1 MMRHRTEQA
10 DRGTSTGTRRPLRA
24 PLLGVAVALALLLGA
39 CASRPVGVL
48 SPIADTAPDATRVE
62 MLVATTRAPS
72 TDPGI
77 LFTGERGE
85 KVALTAFTVSI
96 PPDERRTIGQVQWPR
111 RLPANPATDFA
122 TLNVAPLDGV
132 SAAKTWLDKHLP
144 PSGRVLI
151 FVHGFNNRF
160 EDAVYRFAQITHDSG
175 SDVAPV
181 LFTWPSRARV
191 FDYLFDRESTI
202 FSRDAFE
209 ETVWQV
215 ARDPRVK
222 DVTIMAH
229 SMGAWLAMEGL
240 RQMAIRRGSL
250 PPKISNVILASP
262 DVDVDVFATQWRAL
276 ERPKA
281 RFTLFVSRDD
291 RALRVSSTL
300 AGGIDR
306 LGLINAQER
315 YRELEKS
322 GIVVIDLTAMRS
334 GDALNHGR
342 FASSPEVVQM
352 IGQRLVNGQTVTDS
366 NVSLGERIGVAAM
379 GVGETIGAA
388 AGLAVSA
395 PIAVIDPTTREN
407 YGAQVQELGRSV
419 QETVSD
425 PGAD

>member
-1 MMRHRTEQA
+1 MG
-10 DRGTSTGTRRPLRA
+10 D
-24 PLLGVAVALALLLGA
+24 LAA
-39 CASRPVGVL
+39 CSNRPVGVL
-48 SPIADTAPDATRVE
+48 TPVEAAAPEATRVP
-62 MLVATTRAPS
+62 MLVATTRARS
-72 TDPGI
+72 DDPAI

-96 PPDERRTIGQVQWPR
+96 PPDDVRKIGEVQWPR
-111 RLPANPATDFA
+111 RLPANPRTDFA
-122 TLNVAPLDGV
+122 TLDVTPLDG
-132 SAAKTWLDKHLP
+132 SGAAKQWLDKHLP
-144 PSGRVLI
+144 PGGRVLI

-175 SDVAPV
+175 SKVAPV

-215 ARDPRVK
+215 TRDPRVK

-250 PPKISNVILASP
+250 PTKISNVILASP

-276 ERPKA
+276 ERPRA

-291 RALRVSSTL
+291 RALQVSSRI

-306 LGLINAQER
+306 LGLISAQDH
-315 YRELEKS
+315 YRDLEKS

-342 FASSPEVVQM
+342 FASSPEVVQL

-379 GVGETIGAA
+379 AAGETVGAA

-395 PIAVIDPTTREN
+395 PLMVIDPATRQN
-407 YGAQVQELGRSV
+407 YGAQIEEFGRSA
-419 QETVSD
+419 QETVRD
-425 PGAD
+425 PAAD

>member
-1 MMRHRTEQA
+1 MSSVGRSGAWRF
-10 DRGTSTGTRRPLRA
+10 GSL
-24 PLLGVAVALALLLGA
+24 VALGLMLGA

-48 SPIADTAPDATRVE
+48 SPVAESAPDATRVE

-72 TDPGI
+72 DNPGI
-77 LFTGERGE
+77 LFTGERGQ

-96 PPDERRTIGQVQWPR
+96 PPDANRRIGEVQWPR

-132 SAAKTWLDKHLP
+132 SAARTWLDRHLP

-240 RQMAIRRGSL
+240 RQMAIRRGTL
-250 PPKISNVILASP
+250 PPKIRNVILASP

-276 ERPKA
+276 QDTTA

-306 LGLINAQER
+306 LGLINTQDY

-395 PIAVIDPTTREN
+395 PIAVIDPATREN

-419 QETVSD
+419 QETVRD